1 MRSNKQRLI
10 ELGMVVVLLIV
21 GSMMLSG
28 WSIANEARTPLLQ
41 YTLLQQEPPII
52 VVCPEG
58 PPLCAFTKIQ
68 DAINAAPDGSSAT
81 SYIPPTEILV
91 APGTYEENLV
101 ITKSV
106 ILRGGDRDRVILRPK
121 PGGGRETR
129 AAILVVGGLTPLT
142 VQISGFTIQQSSD
155 QGGAIGIH
163 MVAQWFGALIYNNR
177 FQNSDA
183 GISVVYSARV
193 GIRDNIFEGGE
204 FGGAGILVIDSAKLE
219 ITENTFLNLSKSFQP
234 VNGIGIWSSRGRSP
248 EGSEIVVTR
257 NTLRNISEDGILVSN
272 SAGVKIKENIVE
284 GARSGT
290 GIGVY
295 DSSEAVTVQKNSV
308 LKGGVSIW
316 SSSAIVTS
324 NRVEE
329 GRGGIQIWKG
339 LGERAPEAQLLKNE
353 IRRNE
358 WGIWAERIEYVTLCQ
373 GNQVSENRAS
383 DYVTGPLADPQPS
396 PELKQKCEGS

>member
-28 WSIANEARTPLLQ
+28 WSIANEARTPLQ
-41 YTLLQQEPPII
+41 YTLLQQGPPII

-58 PPLCAFTKIQ
+58 PPLCQFAKIQ

-106 ILRGGDRDRVILRPK
+106 ILKGGDRDRVILRPK

-308 LKGGVSIW
+308 LKGGISIW

>member
-1 MRSNKQRLI
+1 
-10 ELGMVVVLLIV
+10 
-21 GSMMLSG
+21 
-28 WSIANEARTPLLQ
+28 
-41 YTLLQQEPPII
+41 
-52 VVCPEG
+52 
-58 PPLCAFTKIQ
+58 
-68 DAINAAPDGSSAT
+68 
-81 SYIPPTEILV
+81 
-91 APGTYEENLV
+91 
-101 ITKSV
+101 
-106 ILRGGDRDRVILRPK
+106 
-121 PGGGRETR
+121 
-129 AAILVVGGLTPLT
+129 
-142 VQISGFTIQQSSD
+142 
-155 QGGAIGIH
+155 

-308 LKGGVSIW
+308 LKGGISIW

>member
-1 MRSNKQRLI
+1 
-10 ELGMVVVLLIV
+10 
-21 GSMMLSG
+21 MMLSG
-28 WSIANEARTPLLQ
+28 WSITNEARTPLSQ

-58 PPLCAFTKIQ
+58 PPLCQFAKIQ

-101 ITKSV
+101 IRKSV
-106 ILRGGDRDRVILRPK
+106 ILKGSDRDRVILRPK

-129 AAILVVGGLTPLT
+129 AAILAVGDIAPMT

-155 QGGAIGIH
+155 RGGAVGIH
-163 MVAQWFGALIYNNR
+163 MVGQWFGALIYNNR

-183 GISVVYSARV
+183 GIFLMYSGRMV
-193 GIRDNIFEGGE
+193 IRDNIFEGGE
-204 FGGAGILVIDSAKLE
+204 FGGAGIEVMDSAELK

-234 VNGIGIWSSRGRSP
+234 VNGIAIWSSQGRSP
-248 EGSEIVVTR
+248 EGSEIIVTQ
-257 NTLRNISEDGILVSN
+257 NTLRNIGGDGILVSN
-272 SAGVKIKENIVE
+272 STGVTIRENIVE
-284 GARSGT
+284 GT
-290 GIGVY
+290 GIVVY
-295 DSSEAVTVQKNSV
+295 DSSEAITVQKNFV
-308 LKGGVSIW
+308 LKGGISIKN
-316 SSSAIVTS
+316 SSAIVTS

-329 GRGGIQIWKG
+329 GGGITVWKV

-373 GNQVSENRAS
+373 GNQASENRAG
-383 DYVTGPLADPQPS
+383 DYVTGPPPDPQPS
-396 PELKQKCEGS
+396 PELKQKCEGG